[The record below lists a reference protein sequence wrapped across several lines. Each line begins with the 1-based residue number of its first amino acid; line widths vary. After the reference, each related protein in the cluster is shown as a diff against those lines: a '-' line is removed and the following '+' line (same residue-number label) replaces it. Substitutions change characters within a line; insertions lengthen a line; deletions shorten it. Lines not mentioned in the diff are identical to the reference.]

1 MDLGM
6 PYDIHPKEK
15 KEIARR
21 LALLASEKVYGI
33 PTMCAAPELCAAL
46 RTAQNIVRLQFR
58 NCTGGLSAAGDL
70 TDLFQIR
77 QQGRPRYMQ
86 RYTVQGDT
94 VELMLEDTDDDALEI
109 SFAEAPYVCV
119 RLYNETGL
127 PAKPFF
133 TTVKQHHERMT

>member
-58 NCTGGLSAAGDL
+58 NCTGGLSAVGNL

-77 QQGRPRYMQ
+77 QQGHPRYMQ
-86 RYTVQGDT
+86 SYTVRGDT
-94 VELMLEDTDDDALEI
+94 VELTLENANDTALEI

-119 RLYNETGL
+119 RLYNEAGL

>member
-21 LALLASEKVYGI
+21 LALIAADKVYGF

-46 RTAQNIVRLQFR
+46 RTARNTVRLQFR
-58 NCTGGLSAAGDL
+58 NCAGGLSAVEDL

-77 QQGRPRYMQ
+77 QHGRPRDVQ
-86 RYTVQGDT
+86 SHTVYGDT
-94 VELMLEDTDDDALEI
+94 VELTLEGANDDALEI

-119 RLYNETGL
+119 RLYNEAGL

-133 TTVKQHHERMT
+133 TVVI

>member
-33 PTMCAAPELCAAL
+33 PAMCDAPELCAAL
-46 RTAQNIVRLQFR
+46 RPAQNTVRLQFR
-58 NCTGGLSAAGDL
+58 NCAGGLSTAGDL
-70 TDLFQIR
+70 TNLFQIR
-77 QQGRPRYMQ
+77 QQGHPRYMQ
-86 RYTVQGDT
+86 SYAVRGDT
-94 VELMLEDTDDDALEI
+94 VELTLENADGDALEI

-119 RLYNETGL
+119 RLYNETWL

-133 TTVKQHHERMT
+133 TVVKQYHERMT